1 VIGDVRAATP
11 VLLLRPLAGTM
22 GLWGAFRDG
31 LAKRHPV
38 IACHH
43 RGVGSSPPATVATST
58 RTMGGMVATWLA
70 IDRPDL
76 VAGLVVASAPAR
88 GTDAM
93 RSLAS
98 PRVSAAERSVRMVTS
113 LARREGD
120 REAGLAEQVLS
131 ERFRMMEPARTAEI
145 LEQLRSDG
153 GSLRV
158 VLQHAAA
165 AALHDVRHDVG
176 RIRAPALCLAGGLD
190 ELVPAAAI
198 ADLARAI
205 PSARFDVIADAGHD
219 LSLEAP
225 DELARRVSSFFSSL
239 HN

>member
-1 VIGDVRAATP
+1 VF
-11 VLLLRPLAGTM
+11 
-22 GLWGAFRDG
+22 GLS
-31 LAKRHPV
+31 L
-38 IACHH
+38 
-43 RGVGSSPPATVATST
+43 
-58 RTMGGMVATWLA
+58 GGMVATWLA

-98 PRVSAAERSVRMVTS
+98 PRVSSAERSVRMVTS

-145 LEQLRSDG
+145 LDQLRSDG

-190 ELVPAAAI
+190 ELVPATAI

>member
-1 VIGDVRAATP
+1 MRAATP

-22 GLWGAFRDG
+22 WLWGAFRDQ
-31 LAKRHPV
+31 LAIRHPV

-43 RGVGSSPPATVATST
+43 RGAGSSPPATVATST
-58 RTMGGMVATWLA
+58 RTMARDAARLLDHLRTSAYVFGLSLGGMVATWLA

-76 VAGLVVASAPAR
+76 VAGLVVASAPTR
-88 GTDAM
+88 GTAEM

-98 PRVSAAERSVRMVTS
+98 PRVSAA
-113 LARREGD
+113 
-120 REAGLAEQVLS
+120 Q
-131 ERFRMMEPARTAEI
+131 
-145 LEQLRSDG
+145 RSDG
-153 GSLRV
+153 GSLRI

-165 AALHDVRHDVG
+165 AALHDASHDVG
-176 RIRAPALCLAGGLD
+176 RIAAPTLCVAGGLD
-190 ELVPAAAI
+190 ELVPPAAI

-205 PSARFDVIADAGHD
+205 PSARFDVIDDAGHD